1 MKRRLP
7 DKASDL
13 LELALD
19 DAQAV
24 QRRKGV
30 TLNMYLWLV
39 FYDDGTCSACL
50 TGAVMLRSLGVKPEE
65 SDYCGE
71 VAPRDYGEVYPCD
84 LGSDSIEEKLCR
96 INGMR
101 CGVFGT
107 GYPVIDRDL
116 GRIVRDSFSCDAGRA
131 PWSVYRKCVQIL
143 RENGL

>member
-30 TLNMYLWLV
+30 TLDMDYWLV
-39 FYDDGTCSACL
+39 FEDDGTCTACWA
-50 TGAVMLRSLGVKPEE
+50 GAVMLRSLGVE
-65 SDYCGE
+65 SGESSFNGE
-71 VAPRDYGEVYPCD
+71 VEPCD
-84 LGSDSIEEKLCR
+84 IVSDSIAEKLHR
-96 INGMR
+96 INDMR

-107 GYPVIDRDL
+107 GDRAL
-116 GRIVRDSFSCDAGRA
+116 EIKLRRLVRSSFSHADGRA
-131 PWSVYRKCVQIL
+131 EWSVYRKCVRIL
-143 RENGL
+143 REHGL